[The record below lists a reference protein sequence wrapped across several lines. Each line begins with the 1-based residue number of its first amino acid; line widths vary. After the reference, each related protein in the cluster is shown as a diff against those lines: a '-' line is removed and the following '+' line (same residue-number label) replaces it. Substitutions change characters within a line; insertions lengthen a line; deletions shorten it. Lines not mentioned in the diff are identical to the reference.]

1 MATILETRDYLIEHL
16 YNNWIDTD
24 VAWPNKIY
32 NPSSDTAFIKPFFAG
47 GSSKDLEIGI
57 NGADQNSFTFFVDI
71 FVPLNTG
78 NRQGLIFAEKLRTL
92 FLDFD
97 KKDINLI
104 APTITE
110 LGENSGFYQIRFSTY
125 IILIYYP

>member
-16 YNNWIDTD
+16 YNNWTDTE
-24 VAWPNKIY
+24 VAWPNKTY

-47 GSSKDLEIGI
+47 GNSKDLEIGI
-57 NGADQNSFTFFVDI
+57 NGADQNSFTFFIDI

-78 NRQGLIFAEKLRTL
+78 NRQGLIYAENLRNL
-92 FLDFD
+92 FLNFD
-97 KKDINLI
+97 KKDINLT
-104 APTITE
+104 APIITE